1 MARVRCTHCEGTGRS
16 GIGKSYE
23 VNCSYCYGSGWVDE
37 SDSSSSASAAARAK
51 NDAKNKA
58 EWEALYEDFNKM
70 VRALNAGK
78 WDEVIKQEWVANSDS
93 TYNMYGKVLPDGDRN
108 KAVIMAGIARANRDD
123 DYQAGF
129 EAGWS
134 ISYANDSKILCPAA
148 IEAGKKAWERKN
160 GRAISQDEF
169 NRIHIECLEIK
180 MVKRLDNQRK
190 FEGLVS
196 KDEDAQEWM
205 SLTGKKLSVKEQ
217 KRIYGKIFLDKERRL
232 MIGMGIGFFVIVA
245 GITAYQFF
253 SYVESDPSVKFS
265 KFYQYSINETDD
277 GVIINYYSNIF
288 AFGKLQIPAEIS
300 GLPVVGIK
308 DFASSADNLF
318 YSSVVFPDTVTFI
331 GANSFQDHR
340 RLKQVTLPQNL
351 KVIDSYAFNLTGLTS
366 VDIPDGVE
374 EIREGAFKWC
384 NKLKT
389 VTLPA
394 SIKII
399 GKDAFFGCDK
409 LSAVSKQ
416 AIRDAGYTGNF

>member
-1 MARVRCTHCEGTGRS
+1 MARVKCTHCDGTGRT
-16 GIGKSYE
+16 GRDLYE
-23 VNCSYCYGSGWVDE
+23 VNCGWCHGSGWVDE
-37 SDSSSSASAAARAK
+37 ADSSSSASAAERAK

-70 VRALNAGK
+70 VRAFNAIK

-108 KAVIMAGIARANRDD
+108 KAAIMAGIAHANRDD
-123 DYQAGF
+123 DYQAAF

-160 GRAISQDEF
+160 GRAISQNEI
-169 NRIHIECLEIK
+169 NKIHVKCLEIK
-180 MVKRLDNQRK
+180 MVNRLDNQRNS
-190 FEGLVS
+190 EGLVS
-196 KDEDAQEWM
+196 KDEDVQEWM
-205 SLTGKKLSVKEQ
+205 SLTGKKLSGNEQ
-217 KRIYGKIFLDKERRL
+217 KRIYGKIFLDKTRRL
-232 MIGMGIGFFVIVA
+232 MIRMGIGFFVIVA